1 MIRVAIVDDQVLF
14 RESLIYLLG
23 QDPDIQVVASG
34 KNGFDA
40 IDICRKHKPDVL
52 LLDIM
57 MQDMDG
63 LKATDV
69 VLREWPQARIL
80 MLTTFED
87 SDSIITALTSGV
99 YGFIVKDVNPKVL
112 ISAIRGV
119 ANGLYILH
127 ESAHNLLLED
137 LKARS
142 EFTRRNFAD
151 KPDHVHLNDVDLDII
166 RQLAIGR
173 NNREIAQELNFSEGT
188 IKNRIS
194 RLLSEF
200 QLKDR
205 SQIVVMA
212 LKRKLI

>member
-1 MIRVAIVDDQVLF
+1 MIRVAVVDDQVLF
-14 RESLIYLLG
+14 RESLIYLLS
-23 QDPDIQVVASG
+23 QDSEIEVVASG
-34 KNGFDA
+34 KNGFEA
-40 IDICRKHKPDVL
+40 MDICRKYRPDVL

-63 LKATDV
+63 LKATDAIIK
-69 VLREWPQARIL
+69 EWPEARIL

-87 SDSIITALTSGV
+87 SDSIIGALTGGV
-99 YGFIVKDVNPKVL
+99 RGFVVKDVNPSVL

-119 ANGLYILH
+119 ANGLCVLH

-142 EFTRRNFAD
+142 EFTRKNYSD
-151 KPDHVHLNDVDLDII
+151 KPDHVRLNDVDLDII

-212 LKRKLI
+212 LKKKLI

>member
-1 MIRVAIVDDQVLF
+1 MIKVAVVDDQVLF

-23 QDPDIQVVASG
+23 QDTGIEVVASG
-34 KNGFDA
+34 KNGYEA
-40 IDICRKHKPDVL
+40 IDICRHYKPDVL

-63 LKATDV
+63 LKATDAI
-69 VLREWPQARIL
+69 LREWPQARIL

-87 SDSIITALTSGV
+87 SDSIVKALTSGV
-99 YGFIVKDVNPKVL
+99 YGFIVKDVNPNTL
-112 ISAIRGV
+112 LSAIRGV
-119 ANGLYILH
+119 SNGLYILH

-137 LKARS
+137 LKSRS
-142 EFTRRNFAD
+142 EFTRKNFSD
-151 KPDHVHLNDVDLDII
+151 KPDQVHLNGVDLDII

-212 LKRKLI
+212 LKNKLI

>member
-1 MIRVAIVDDQVLF
+1 MIKVAVVDDQVLF

-23 QDPDIQVVASG
+23 QDSGIEVVASG
-34 KNGFDA
+34 KNGYEA
-40 IDICRKHKPDVL
+40 IDICRHHKPDVL

-63 LKATDV
+63 LKATDAI
-69 VLREWPQARIL
+69 LREWPQARIL

-87 SDSIITALTSGV
+87 SDSIVKALTSGV
-99 YGFIVKDVNPKVL
+99 YGFIVKDVDPNTL
-112 ISAIRGV
+112 LSAIQGV
-119 ANGLYILH
+119 NSGLYILH
-127 ESAHNLLLED
+127 ESAHNLLVED
-137 LKARS
+137 LKRRS
-142 EFTRRNFAD
+142 EFTRKNFSG
-151 KPDHVHLNDVDLDII
+151 KPDHVHLNAVDLDII

-173 NNREIAQELNFSEGT
+173 NNREIAHELNFSEGT

-212 LKRKLI
+212 LKNKLI